1 MVFLNLEKS
10 VYKLRKD
17 GMIFYFSSEF
27 NKQRFFSRVD
37 EYIINETL
45 KLNNK
50 YKVKAN
56 YSLILILS
64 FYKKIEKRGW
74 RVEFE
79 DGNFVKEN
87 SIIFATEME

>member
-10 VYKLRKD
+10 KYKVKKA
-17 GMIFYFSSEF
+17 GMILYFSSEF
-27 NKQRFFSRVD
+27 NKRRFFSRVD

-56 YSLILILS
+56 YTLILILA

-74 RVEFE
+74 RIEFE
-79 DGNFVKEN
+79 DGRFIKEN
-87 SIIFATEME
+87 SIIFAIEME